1 MSTSKESMRAT
12 VSTEGFCFM
21 DGIDRMEIVDGNN
34 E

>member
-1 MSTSKESMRAT
+1 MRASKESMRST

-21 DGIDRMEIVDGNN
+21 DGMDRMVIVDGNN